1 MVINNSHLWLK
12 NTEIFGKAFGRER
25 KTLIWC
31 RKEGFSKI
39 FVWSLERGGQ
49 DILAG
54 KGDGLENWGE
64 TRRRLCTCSLICIYL
79 ACVWFA
85 LYLFGIVFAL
95 YFFICIVFVLYVCKP
110 VRMHPAD
117 ASKEEKAGRGKFWK
131 TFSEDLFT
139 SENSKNGQHWIE
151 LFFLCF
157 FIQISEWRTR
167 SVGEG

>member
-12 NTEIFGKAFGRER
+12 NTEIFGKAFERER
-25 KTLIWC
+25 KTFIWC

-85 LYLFGIVFAL
+85 LYCL
-95 YFFICIVFVLYVCKP
+95 VLYLLCICSFLLYLFCTCASLWGCTLLMHQKKKKP
-110 VRMHPAD
+110 EEGNFEKHSPRICSLLKTAKMVSTGFKFFSCVFLYKFPN
-117 ASKEEKAGRGKFWK
+117 KEAG
-131 TFSEDLFT
+131 
-139 SENSKNGQHWIE
+139 
-151 LFFLCF
+151 
-157 FIQISEWRTR
+157 
-167 SVGEG
+167 V

>member
-39 FVWSLERGGQ
+39 FVWSL
-49 DILAG
+49 
-54 KGDGLENWGE
+54 KGAWASWLVKGVGRETWENKSE
-64 TRRRLCTCSLICIYL
+64 
-79 ACVWFA
+79 A
-85 LYLFGIVFAL
+85 LYLFTDLYLFCLCLICTVFAL

-139 SENSKNGQHWIE
+139 SENSKNGQAYWI
-151 LFFLCF
+151 
-157 FIQISEWRTR
+157 
-167 SVGEG
+167 

>member
-12 NTEIFGKAFGRER
+12 NTEIFGKAFERER

-95 YFFICIVFVLYVCKP
+95 YLFIFIVFVLYVCKP

-139 SENSKNGQHWIE
+139 SENSRNGQALDLIFI
-151 LFFLCF
+151 FFM
-157 FIQISEWRTR
+157 QISEWRSR
-167 SVGEG
+167 RVGEG